1 VLLERSDQLAA
12 LAEALDAVL
21 ADGAGTLVFV
31 GGEAGVGK
39 TTLLQAFCDDRRG
52 LGGGSCGEPARGC

>member
-31 GGEAGVGK
+31 GGEASAEAQRLGIGA
-39 TTLLQAFCDDRRG
+39 QDR
-52 LGGGSCGEPARGC
+52 